1 MSEQNGALVEARHV
15 SKIYRDH
22 VEVRALRDVT
32 LELNEGD
39 FAAVVGPSGSGKS
52 TLLHLI
58 GGLDRP
64 DDGTIRIAGVDLAET
79 PSGQLAEFR
88 LHRIGF
94 VFQAFNLLPVLSVEE
109 NLEFV
114 AALQGKTSQQRRE
127 RAAELLRAVGLEEIG
142 SKRPNE
148 LSGGQQQRVAV
159 LRAIMTEPA
168 IVLADEPT
176 ANLDSVNASLLLDM
190 MERMNREKGITFL
203 FSTHDPQVMERAR
216 RLIRLKDGAVIAD
229 EILRQASGPVSA

>member
-1 MSEQNGALVEARHV
+1 MSKSNAALVDVRHV
-15 SKIYRDH
+15 SKTYRDH

-32 LELNEGD
+32 LTLEAGA

-52 TLLHLI
+52 TLLHLM
-58 GGLDRP
+58 GALDRP
-64 DDGTIRIAGVDLAET
+64 DIGNIRIAGVDLGAT
-79 PSGQLAEFR
+79 PSDELAEFR
-88 LHRIGF
+88 LRRIGF
-94 VFQAFNLLPVLSVEE
+94 VFQAFNLLPILTVEE

-114 AALQGKTSQQRRE
+114 AALQGAQKSKRQK
-127 RAAELLRAVGLEEIG
+127 RARELLQSVGMEELTD
-142 SKRPNE
+142 KRPNE

-176 ANLDSVNASLLLDM
+176 ANLDSANASLLLDM
-190 MERMNREKGITFL
+190 MERMNQEKGITFL

-216 RLIRLKDGAVIAD
+216 RLIRLRDGVVTAD
-229 EILRQASGPVSA
+229 ETVQRTSGPALA